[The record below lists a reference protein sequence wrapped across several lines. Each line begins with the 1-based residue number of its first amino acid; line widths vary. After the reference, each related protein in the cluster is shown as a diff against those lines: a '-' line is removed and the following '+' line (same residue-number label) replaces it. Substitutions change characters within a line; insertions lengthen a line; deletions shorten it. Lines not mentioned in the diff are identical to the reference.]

1 MKQNLQKL
9 NKLQKSS
16 KAGKMKQQ
24 KDSIISTT
32 QLNKNLYNESKNKLF
47 TYPEK
52 NNEYLLNN
60 VSQNQNN
67 NNMIRI
73 TELDKAKNQPIKEFS
88 NYFLNERMEFSEINI
103 ERKYEIQKIESFSFI
118 KKPKNSYSFVIGK
131 VYITNFY
138 IYNIYEKNFHKKKI
152 NNNIFYDIENKS
164 KNIVSFD
171 NYNNYDNAEK
181 NKKSSKYCNPN
192 NTYKSTKF
200 LNDIYYNKKEGLMNL
215 GNTCYINSFIQI
227 LLHVPG
233 LIGQLTFY
241 KDIISKNSLLY
252 YLLNIADNHSI
263 DNLYN
268 LINLF
273 LQKHSNYK
281 YGEQGDSQE
290 FGVELLRE
298 INKELSEL
306 SYFYVVWKIEDGFN
320 MINNKNK
327 NLKIKYDKLNNLLKN
342 ERSNFQ
348 YITNI
353 NYFFYYYETSLIIC
367 GGRILDFNYYGN
379 IDIQLSFGSNE
390 GQYSLNLTDMLKKK
404 YLYGTKK
411 LIKLPIIFNITLL
424 RSVINKPLIKTKVYI
439 DDEIDFK
446 DFLDSDFGDYSLPT
460 KFSLFAL
467 NVCTGYD
474 KRFGHYY
481 SYILIDNDWYE
492 FNDSR
497 VSKVNRNIIKED
509 YSNIYGIYYINEDYL
524 FK

>member
-1 MKQNLQKL
+1 MEKNSQKL
-9 NKLQKSS
+9 NKPKKGL
-16 KAGKMKQQ
+16 KAGKMRQ
-24 KDSIISTT
+24 KKDNITSTI
-32 QLNKNLYNESKNKLF
+32 QLNQNIYNESKNKLF
-47 TYPEK
+47 TSPEK
-52 NNEYLLNN
+52 NNDYLLNN
-60 VSQNQNN
+60 VPQNKNI
-67 NNMIRI
+67 NNMIGV
-73 TELDKAKNQPIKEFS
+73 TDLDKANNQQKKEYS
-88 NYFLNERMEFSEINI
+88 NHFLSE
-103 ERKYEIQKIESFSFI
+103 
-118 KKPKNSYSFVIGK
+118 
-131 VYITNFY
+131 
-138 IYNIYEKNFHKKKI
+138 
-152 NNNIFYDIENKS
+152 
-164 KNIVSFD
+164 
-171 NYNNYDNAEK
+171 NAEK
-181 NKKSSKYCNPN
+181 NKKSNKYFNPN
-192 NTYKSTKF
+192 NTNKPTKF
-200 LNDIYYNKKEGLMNL
+200 TNDIYYNKKEGLMNL

-233 LIGQLTFY
+233 LIGQLMFY

-252 YLLNIADNHSI
+252 YFLNIADNHSI

-268 LINLF
+268 FINIF

-281 YGEQGDSQE
+281 YGGQGDSQE

-306 SYFYVVWKIEDGFN
+306 SYFFVVWKIEDGFN
-320 MINNKNK
+320 LINNKNN

-342 ERSNFQ
+342 EGSNFQ
-348 YITNI
+348 NITDI

-367 GGRILDFNYYGN
+367 GGRILDFKYYGN

-390 GQYSLNLTDMLKKK
+390 GQYSLKLIDMLKKK
-404 YLYGTKK
+404 YLNGTKK

-460 KFSLFAL
+460 KYTLFAL

>member
-1 MKQNLQKL
+1 MKKNSQKL
-9 NKLQKSS
+9 NKPKKGL
-16 KAGKMKQQ
+16 KAGKMRQ
-24 KDSIISTT
+24 KKDNITSTI
-32 QLNKNLYNESKNKLF
+32 QLNQNIYNESKNKLF
-47 TYPEK
+47 TSPEK
-52 NNEYLLNN
+52 NNDYLLNN
-60 VSQNQNN
+60 VPQNKNVNN
-67 NNMIRI
+67 IIGVND
-73 TELDKAKNQPIKEFS
+73 LDKANNQQKKEYS
-88 NYFLNERMEFSEINI
+88 NYLLNEKKEFSEINI
-103 ERKYEIQKIESFSFI
+103 GRKYEIQKID
-118 KKPKNSYSFVIGK
+118 Y
-131 VYITNFY
+131 
-138 IYNIYEKNFHKKKI
+138 
-152 NNNIFYDIENKS
+152 
-164 KNIVSFD
+164 
-171 NYNNYDNAEK
+171 YNNYENAEK
-181 NKKSSKYCNPN
+181 NKKSNKYFNPTN
-192 NTYKSTKF
+192 KPTKF
-200 LNDIYYNKKEGLMNL
+200 TNVIYYNKKEGLMNL

-233 LIGQLTFY
+233 LIEQLMFY

-252 YLLNIADNHSI
+252 YFLNIADNHSI

-273 LQKHSNYK
+273 LQKRSNYK

-306 SYFYVVWKIEDGFN
+306 SYFFVVWKIEDGFN
-320 MINNKNK
+320 LINNKNN

-342 ERSNFQ
+342 EGSNFQ
-348 YITNI
+348 NITNI

-367 GGRILDFNYYGN
+367 GGRILDFKYYGN

-390 GQYSLNLTDMLKKK
+390 GQNSLKLIDMLKKK
-404 YLYGTKK
+404 YLNGTKK

-460 KFSLFAL
+460 KYTLFAL
-467 NVCTGYD
+467 NVRTGYD
-474 KRFGHYY
+474 KRFGHNY
-481 SYILIDNDWYE
+481 SYILIDDDWYE

>member
-1 MKQNLQKL
+1 MKKNSQKL
-9 NKLQKSS
+9 NKPKKGL
-16 KAGKMKQQ
+16 KAGKMGQ
-24 KDSIISTT
+24 KKDNITSTI
-32 QLNKNLYNESKNKLF
+32 QLNQNIYNESKNKLF
-47 TYPEK
+47 TSPEK
-52 NNEYLLNN
+52 NNDYLLNN
-60 VSQNQNN
+60 VPQNKNVNN
-67 NNMIRI
+67 LIGVND
-73 TELDKAKNQPIKEFS
+73 LDKANNQQKKEYN
-88 NYFLNERMEFSEINI
+88 NYLLNEKKEFSEI
-103 ERKYEIQKIESFSFI
+103 
-118 KKPKNSYSFVIGK
+118 
-131 VYITNFY
+131 
-138 IYNIYEKNFHKKKI
+138 
-152 NNNIFYDIENKS
+152 
-164 KNIVSFD
+164 
-171 NYNNYDNAEK
+171 
-181 NKKSSKYCNPN
+181 KKSNKYFNPN
-192 NTYKSTKF
+192 YTNKPTIFT
-200 LNDIYYNKKEGLMNL
+200 NDIYYNKKEGLMNL

-227 LLHVPG
+227 LLHAPG
-233 LIGQLTFY
+233 LIGQLMFY

-252 YLLNIADNHSI
+252 YFLNIADNHSI

-268 LINLF
+268 FINIF

-281 YGEQGDSQE
+281 YGGQGDSQE

-306 SYFYVVWKIEDGFN
+306 SYFFVIWKIEDGFN
-320 MINNKNK
+320 LINNKNN

-342 ERSNFQ
+342 EGSNFQ
-348 YITNI
+348 NITDI

-390 GQYSLNLTDMLKKK
+390 GQYSLKLIDMLKKK
-404 YLYGTKK
+404 YLNGTKK

-460 KFSLFAL
+460 KYTLFAL

>member
-1 MKQNLQKL
+1 MKKNSQKL
-9 NKLQKSS
+9 NKPKKGL
-16 KAGKMKQQ
+16 KAGKMRQ
-24 KDSIISTT
+24 KKDNITSTI
-32 QLNKNLYNESKNKLF
+32 QLNQNIYNESKNKLF
-47 TYPEK
+47 TSPEK
-52 NNEYLLNN
+52 NNDYLLNN
-60 VSQNQNN
+60 VPQNKNVNN
-67 NNMIRI
+67 IIGVND
-73 TELDKAKNQPIKEFS
+73 LDKANNQQKKEYSNYLLNEKKEFD
-88 NYFLNERMEFSEINI
+88 Y
-103 ERKYEIQKIESFSFI
+103 
-118 KKPKNSYSFVIGK
+118 
-131 VYITNFY
+131 
-138 IYNIYEKNFHKKKI
+138 
-152 NNNIFYDIENKS
+152 
-164 KNIVSFD
+164 
-171 NYNNYDNAEK
+171 YNNYEKDEK
-181 NKKSSKYCNPN
+181 NKKSNKYFNPTN
-192 NTYKSTKF
+192 KPTKF
-200 LNDIYYNKKEGLMNL
+200 TYDIYYNKKEGLMNL

-233 LIGQLTFY
+233 LIEQLMFY

-252 YLLNIADNHSI
+252 YFLNIADNHSI

-273 LQKHSNYK
+273 LQKRSNYK
-281 YGEQGDSQE
+281 YGGQGDSQE

-306 SYFYVVWKIEDGFN
+306 SYYFVVWKIEDGFN
-320 MINNKNK
+320 LINNKNN

-342 ERSNFQ
+342 EGSNFQ
-348 YITNI
+348 NITNI

-367 GGRILDFNYYGN
+367 GGRILDFKYYGN

-390 GQYSLNLTDMLKKK
+390 GQNSLKLIDMLKKK
-404 YLYGTKK
+404 YLNGTKK

-460 KFSLFAL
+460 KYTLFAL
-467 NVCTGYD
+467 NVRTGYD
-474 KRFGHYY
+474 KRFGHNY
-481 SYILIDNDWYE
+481 SYILIDDDWYE

>member
-1 MKQNLQKL
+1 MKKNSQKL
-9 NKLQKSS
+9 NKPKKGL
-16 KAGKMKQQ
+16 KAGKMRQ
-24 KDSIISTT
+24 KKDNITSTI
-32 QLNKNLYNESKNKLF
+32 QLNQNIYNESKNKLF
-47 TYPEK
+47 TSPEK
-52 NNEYLLNN
+52 NNDYLLNN
-60 VSQNQNN
+60 VPQNKNVNN
-67 NNMIRI
+67 IIGVND
-73 TELDKAKNQPIKEFS
+73 LDKANNQQKKEYS
-88 NYFLNERMEFSEINI
+88 NYLLNEKKEFSEINI
-103 ERKYEIQKIESFSFI
+103 TN
-118 KKPKNSYSFVIGK
+118 KP
-131 VYITNFY
+131 
-138 IYNIYEKNFHKKKI
+138 
-152 NNNIFYDIENKS
+152 
-164 KNIVSFD
+164 
-171 NYNNYDNAEK
+171 
-181 NKKSSKYCNPN
+181 
-192 NTYKSTKF
+192 TKF
-200 LNDIYYNKKEGLMNL
+200 TNDIYYNKKEGLMNF

-227 LLHVPG
+227 LLHAPG
-233 LIGQLTFY
+233 LIGQLMFY

-252 YLLNIADNHSI
+252 YFLNIADNHSI

-273 LQKHSNYK
+273 LQKCSNYK
-281 YGEQGDSQE
+281 YGGQGDSQE

-306 SYFYVVWKIEDGFN
+306 SYFFVVWKIEDGFN
-320 MINNKNK
+320 LINNKNN

-342 ERSNFQ
+342 EGSNFQ
-348 YITNI
+348 NITNI

-367 GGRILDFNYYGN
+367 GGRILDFKYYGN

-390 GQYSLNLTDMLKKK
+390 GQNSLKLIDMLKKK
-404 YLYGTKK
+404 YLNGTKK

-460 KFSLFAL
+460 KYTLFAL
-467 NVCTGYD
+467 NVRTGYD
-474 KRFGHYY
+474 KRFGHNY
-481 SYILIDNDWYE
+481 SYILIDDDWYE

>member
-1 MKQNLQKL
+1 MKKNSQKL
-9 NKLQKSS
+9 NKPKKGL
-16 KAGKMKQQ
+16 KAGKMRQ
-24 KDSIISTT
+24 KKDNITSTI
-32 QLNKNLYNESKNKLF
+32 QLNQNIYNESKNKLF
-47 TYPEK
+47 TSP
-52 NNEYLLNN
+52 
-60 VSQNQNN
+60 
-67 NNMIRI
+67 
-73 TELDKAKNQPIKEFS
+73 
-88 NYFLNERMEFSEINI
+88 
-103 ERKYEIQKIESFSFI
+103 
-118 KKPKNSYSFVIGK
+118 
-131 VYITNFY
+131 
-138 IYNIYEKNFHKKKI
+138 
-152 NNNIFYDIENKS
+152 
-164 KNIVSFD
+164 
-171 NYNNYDNAEK
+171 EK
-181 NKKSSKYCNPN
+181 NKKSNKYFNPN
-192 NTYKSTKF
+192 YTNKPTIFT
-200 LNDIYYNKKEGLMNL
+200 NDIYYNKKEGLMNL

-233 LIGQLTFY
+233 LIEQLMFY

-252 YLLNIADNHSI
+252 YFLNIADNHSI
-263 DNLYN
+263 NNLYN

-273 LQKHSNYK
+273 LQKCSNYK
-281 YGEQGDSQE
+281 YGGQGDSQE

-306 SYFYVVWKIEDGFN
+306 SYYFVVWKIENGFN
-320 MINNKNK
+320 LINNKNN

-342 ERSNFQ
+342 EGSNFQ
-348 YITNI
+348 NITDI

-367 GGRILDFNYYGN
+367 GGRILDFKYYGN

-390 GQYSLNLTDMLKKK
+390 DQYSLKLIDMLKKK
-404 YLYGTKK
+404 YLNGTKK

-460 KFSLFAL
+460 KYTLFAL

>member
-1 MKQNLQKL
+1 MKKNSQKL
-9 NKLQKSS
+9 NKPKKGL
-16 KAGKMKQQ
+16 KAGKMRQ
-24 KDSIISTT
+24 KKDNITSTI
-32 QLNKNLYNESKNKLF
+32 QLNQNIYNESKNKLF
-47 TYPEK
+47 TSPEK
-52 NNEYLLNN
+52 NNDYLLNN
-60 VSQNQNN
+60 VPQNKNVNN
-67 NNMIRI
+67 I
-73 TELDKAKNQPIKEFS
+73 
-88 NYFLNERMEFSEINI
+88 
-103 ERKYEIQKIESFSFI
+103 
-118 KKPKNSYSFVIGK
+118 IGK
-131 VYITNFY
+131 N
-138 IYNIYEKNFHKKKI
+138 
-152 NNNIFYDIENKS
+152 NNNIFYDNQNKS
-164 KNIVSFD
+164 KNIISFD
-171 NYNNYDNAEK
+171 YYNNYENAEK
-181 NKKSSKYCNPN
+181 NKKSNKYFNPTN
-192 NTYKSTKF
+192 KPTKF
-200 LNDIYYNKKEGLMNL
+200 TNDIYYNKKEGLMNL

-227 LLHVPG
+227 LLHAPG
-233 LIGQLTFY
+233 LIGQLMFY

-252 YLLNIADNHSI
+252 YFLNIADNHSI

-268 LINLF
+268 FINIF

-281 YGEQGDSQE
+281 YGGQGDSQE

-306 SYFYVVWKIEDGFN
+306 SYFFVVWKIEDGFN
-320 MINNKNK
+320 LINNKNN

-342 ERSNFQ
+342 EGSNFQ
-348 YITNI
+348 NITNI

-367 GGRILDFNYYGN
+367 GGRILDFKYYGN

-390 GQYSLNLTDMLKKK
+390 GQNSLKLIDMLKKK
-404 YLYGTKK
+404 YLNGTKK

-460 KFSLFAL
+460 KYTLFAL
-467 NVCTGYD
+467 NVRTGYD
-474 KRFGHYY
+474 KRFGHNY
-481 SYILIDNDWYE
+481 SYILIDDDWYE

>member
-1 MKQNLQKL
+1 MKKNSQKL
-9 NKLQKSS
+9 NKPKKGL
-16 KAGKMKQQ
+16 KAGKMGQ
-24 KDSIISTT
+24 KKDNITSTI
-32 QLNKNLYNESKNKLF
+32 QLNQNIYNESKNKLF
-47 TYPEK
+47 TSPEK
-52 NNEYLLNN
+52 NNDYLLNN
-60 VSQNQNN
+60 VPQNKNVDN
-67 NNMIRI
+67 LIGVND
-73 TELDKAKNQPIKEFS
+73 LDKANNQQKKEYN
-88 NYFLNERMEFSEINI
+88 NYLLNEKKEFSEINI
-103 ERKYEIQKIESFSFI
+103 GRKYEIQKIDSFSFI

-131 VYITNFY
+131 VDITNFY
-138 IYNIYEKNFHKKKI
+138 IYNIYEKKFHKIKI
-152 NNNIFYDIENKS
+152 NNNIFYDNQNKS
-164 KNIVSFD
+164 KNIISFD
-171 NYNNYDNAEK
+171 YYNNYENAEK
-181 NKKSSKYCNPN
+181 NKKSNKYFNPN
-192 NTYKSTKF
+192 NTNKPTKF
-200 LNDIYYNKKEGLMNL
+200 TNEIYYNKKEGLMNL

-227 LLHVPG
+227 LLHAPG
-233 LIGQLTFY
+233 LIGQLMFY

-252 YLLNIADNHSI
+252 YFLNIADNHSI

-268 LINLF
+268 FINIF

-281 YGEQGDSQE
+281 YGGQGDSQE

-306 SYFYVVWKIEDGFN
+306 SYFFVVWKIEDGFN
-320 MINNKNK
+320 LINNKNN

-342 ERSNFQ
+342 EGSNFQ
-348 YITNI
+348 NITNI

-367 GGRILDFNYYGN
+367 GGRILDFKYYGN

-390 GQYSLNLTDMLKKK
+390 GQYSLKLIDMLKKK
-404 YLYGTKK
+404 YLNGTKK

-460 KFSLFAL
+460 KYTLFAL

>member
-1 MKQNLQKL
+1 MKKNSQKL
-9 NKLQKSS
+9 NKPKKGL
-16 KAGKMKQQ
+16 KAGKMGQ
-24 KDSIISTT
+24 KKDNITSTI
-32 QLNKNLYNESKNKLF
+32 QLNQNIYNESKNKLF
-47 TYPEK
+47 TSP
-52 NNEYLLNN
+52 
-60 VSQNQNN
+60 
-67 NNMIRI
+67 
-73 TELDKAKNQPIKEFS
+73 
-88 NYFLNERMEFSEINI
+88 
-103 ERKYEIQKIESFSFI
+103 
-118 KKPKNSYSFVIGK
+118 
-131 VYITNFY
+131 
-138 IYNIYEKNFHKKKI
+138 
-152 NNNIFYDIENKS
+152 
-164 KNIVSFD
+164 
-171 NYNNYDNAEK
+171 EK
-181 NKKSSKYCNPN
+181 NKKSNKYFNPN
-192 NTYKSTKF
+192 YTNKPTIFT
-200 LNDIYYNKKEGLMNL
+200 NDIYYNKKEGLMNL

-227 LLHVPG
+227 LLHAPG
-233 LIGQLTFY
+233 LIGQLMFY

-252 YLLNIADNHSI
+252 YFLNIADNHSI

-268 LINLF
+268 FINIF

-281 YGEQGDSQE
+281 YGGQGDSQE

-306 SYFYVVWKIEDGFN
+306 SYFFVVWKIEDGFN
-320 MINNKNK
+320 LINNKNN

-342 ERSNFQ
+342 EGSNFQ
-348 YITNI
+348 NITNI

-367 GGRILDFNYYGN
+367 GGRILDFKYYGN
-379 IDIQLSFGSNE
+379 IDIQLSFSSNE
-390 GQYSLNLTDMLKKK
+390 GKYSLNLIDMLKKK
-404 YLYGTKK
+404 YLNGTKK

-460 KFSLFAL
+460 KYTLFAL

>member
-1 MKQNLQKL
+1 MKKNSQKL
-9 NKLQKSS
+9 NKPKKGL
-16 KAGKMKQQ
+16 KAGKMRQ
-24 KDSIISTT
+24 KKDNITSTI
-32 QLNKNLYNESKNKLF
+32 QLNQNIYNESKNKLF
-47 TYPEK
+47 TSPEK
-52 NNEYLLNN
+52 NNDYLLNN
-60 VSQNQNN
+60 VPQNKNVNN
-67 NNMIRI
+67 IIGVND
-73 TELDKAKNQPIKEFS
+73 LDKANNQQKKEYSNYLLNEKKEFD
-88 NYFLNERMEFSEINI
+88 Y
-103 ERKYEIQKIESFSFI
+103 
-118 KKPKNSYSFVIGK
+118 
-131 VYITNFY
+131 
-138 IYNIYEKNFHKKKI
+138 
-152 NNNIFYDIENKS
+152 
-164 KNIVSFD
+164 
-171 NYNNYDNAEK
+171 YNNYENAEK
-181 NKKSSKYCNPN
+181 NKKSNKYFNPTN
-192 NTYKSTKF
+192 KPTKF
-200 LNDIYYNKKEGLMNL
+200 TYDIYYNKKEGLMNL

-233 LIGQLTFY
+233 LIEQLMFY

-252 YLLNIADNHSI
+252 YFLNIADNHSI

-273 LQKHSNYK
+273 LQKCSNYK
-281 YGEQGDSQE
+281 YGGQGDSQE

-306 SYFYVVWKIEDGFN
+306 SYYFVVWKIEDGFN
-320 MINNKNK
+320 LINNKNN

-342 ERSNFQ
+342 EGSNFQ
-348 YITNI
+348 NITNI

-367 GGRILDFNYYGN
+367 GGRILDFKYYGN

-390 GQYSLNLTDMLKKK
+390 GQNSLKLIDMLKKK
-404 YLYGTKK
+404 YLNGTKK

-460 KFSLFAL
+460 KYTLFAL
-467 NVCTGYD
+467 NVRTGYD
-474 KRFGHYY
+474 KRFGHNY
-481 SYILIDNDWYE
+481 SYILIDDDWYE

>member
-1 MKQNLQKL
+1 
-9 NKLQKSS
+9 
-16 KAGKMKQQ
+16 
-24 KDSIISTT
+24 
-32 QLNKNLYNESKNKLF
+32 
-47 TYPEK
+47 
-52 NNEYLLNN
+52 
-60 VSQNQNN
+60 
-67 NNMIRI
+67 
-73 TELDKAKNQPIKEFS
+73 
-88 NYFLNERMEFSEINI
+88 
-103 ERKYEIQKIESFSFI
+103 
-118 KKPKNSYSFVIGK
+118 
-131 VYITNFY
+131 
-138 IYNIYEKNFHKKKI
+138 
-152 NNNIFYDIENKS
+152 
-164 KNIVSFD
+164 
-171 NYNNYDNAEK
+171 
-181 NKKSSKYCNPN
+181 
-192 NTYKSTKF
+192 
-200 LNDIYYNKKEGLMNL
+200 MNL

-227 LLHVPG
+227 LLHAPG
-233 LIGQLTFY
+233 LIGQLMFY

-252 YLLNIADNHSI
+252 YFLNIADNHSI

-273 LQKHSNYK
+273 LQKRSNYK
-281 YGEQGDSQE
+281 YGGQGDSQE

-306 SYFYVVWKIEDGFN
+306 SYFFVVWKIEDGFN
-320 MINNKNK
+320 LINNKNN

-342 ERSNFQ
+342 EGSNFQ
-348 YITNI
+348 NITDI

-367 GGRILDFNYYGN
+367 GGRILDFKYYGN

-390 GQYSLNLTDMLKKK
+390 GQYSLKLIDMLKKK
-404 YLYGTKK
+404 YLNGTKK

-460 KFSLFAL
+460 KYTLFAL
-467 NVCTGYD
+467 NVRTGYD
-474 KRFGHYY
+474 KRFGHNY
-481 SYILIDNDWYE
+481 SYILIDDDWYE